1 MALLLLT
8 VLGLSLG
15 WFASIIARTE
25 TPGSI
30 LSQMALAFVASLGVG
45 IFMNSGTILG
55 SLSWLAF
62 GAAAA
67 AIVVVLVAFHALF
80 TWRAF

>member
-1 MALLLLT
+1 MALILLT

-25 TPGSI
+25 TPRSI
-30 LSQMALAFVASLGVG
+30 LSQMALALITSLGLG

-55 SLSWLAF
+55 SLSWLAL
-62 GAAAA
+62 GVAAAGV
-67 AIVVVLVAFHALF
+67 VVVLVAFHAVF
-80 TWRAF
+80 SWRAF